1 MTSYTEVLYSTTA
14 HGIRRHLI
22 DQSKRMFYQA
32 ISLRWDR
39 WHERKISNTFQT
51 SMYTVAFTSN
61 CQRILLSANL
71 VPPNELNSAR
81 VQFLQTPST
90 STCSLLVPLAM
101 CIILLFR
108 IDSLLELL
116 HVSRINLLQ
125 ILQLHIFISLYFAK

>member
-14 HGIRRHLI
+14 HSIRRHLI

-61 CQRILLSANL
+61 CQRILMSANFSTTKRT
-71 VPPNELNSAR
+71 ELRKSEIFADTLYKHM
-81 VQFLQTPST
+81 FT
-90 STCSLLVPLAM
+90 SCSIGNVYN
-101 CIILLFR
+101 ITF
-108 IDSLLELL
+108 
-116 HVSRINLLQ
+116 
-125 ILQLHIFISLYFAK
+125 